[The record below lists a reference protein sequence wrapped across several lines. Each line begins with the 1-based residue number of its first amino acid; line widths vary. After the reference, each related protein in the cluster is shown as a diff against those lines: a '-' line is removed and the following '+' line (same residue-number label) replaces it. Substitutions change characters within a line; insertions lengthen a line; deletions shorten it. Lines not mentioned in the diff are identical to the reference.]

1 MHWISLVQEE
11 IENIKSGTKELRQ
24 FGFAIG
30 GILFAIEV
38 YLLYKR
44 QSGSPILISLGF
56 LIIVLGLALPKILL
70 PFQKVWMVLAVVLG
84 FIMTRVILSILF
96 YFVITPIGFLAK
108 VFGKHFLDLKFH
120 DSKNSYWNVREKKD
134 YEKIDTERQ
143 F

>member
-1 MHWISLVQEE
+1 MLKEE
-11 IENIKSGTKELRQ
+11 IDNIKSGTKELRQ

-30 GILFAIEV
+30 GILFAIEI
-38 YLLYKR
+38 YLLYK
-44 QSGSPILISLGF
+44 GKPAYPVLLSLGF
-56 LIIVLGLALPKILL
+56 LIIVLGLAIPKMLL
-70 PFQKVWMVLAVVLG
+70 PFQKVWMIFAVILG